1 MDTHIKDIIKVLG
14 NAKFQTIRVLYSA
27 TLPDMPVSVLYRQI
41 SVVLRGW
48 INVPK
53 YNA

>member
-1 MDTHIKDIIKVLG
+1 MIKMLG

-27 TLPDMPVSVLYRQI
+27 TLPDMPVSILYRQT
-41 SVVLRGW
+41 SVVFRGW